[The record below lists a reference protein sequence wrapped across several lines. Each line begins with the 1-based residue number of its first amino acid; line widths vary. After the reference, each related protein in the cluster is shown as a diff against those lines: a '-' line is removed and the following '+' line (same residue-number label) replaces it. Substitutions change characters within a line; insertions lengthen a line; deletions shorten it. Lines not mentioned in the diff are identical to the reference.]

1 MITPRRNLSF
11 RSLFLLVFA
20 FVFAVCL
27 GAAVAGTIKG
37 RVYKPLWSN
46 YTTGHEAVWRGYAG
60 IGVSA
65 VKDGQL
71 QEAGYGAAETWAGE
85 PVGYFEIPNVVPGTY
100 NILFHEK
107 DEYTRH
113 LMFGLVVPTAYP
125 WTLEIERVI
134 KYRDVTT
141 AMTWDPLPRGTWS
154 QSFVAK
160 GNWVTQVGVQQ
171 AIEFGPDVRVT
182 IHEGGPA
189 GPQIGPARMIP
200 TVVVNASS
208 AYWSAGEVPTTP
220 GKTYC
225 VNFYVPTGLQTFLA
239 GATIQGG
246 VAYPDGQTWRD
257 FELSSVG
264 PVRCTIH
271 QDTDGIISVVN
282 TKKTNSASLPLA
294 YTSVRVAG
302 QTFTAMGTS
311 LLSCSCLVGNTGGTK
326 MIAALYESPGPNGE
340 GQNQVG
346 VAKYFKPIDYNN
358 RSGCI
363 WKPGEVPIIPG
374 NTYYLKIKRADGQPF
389 TIYYVN
395 ENEYQGGKFYRDGV
409 AQDDADLSTT
419 ITTEAFPGS
428 ATMKPVR
435 ITNIQV
441 SRGTTTTVITWNTDV
456 PTTVDYVDWGAS
468 TPYSSRTVAT
478 SGGTSHSATLTGL
491 QPNQLYHYRV
501 VSKADGKFDSYSRD
515 FVFATDP
522 DKPNTLSN
530 PGFETGSLYPWVA
543 YTIYPGD
550 FGLRKFP
557 WTPSGDPSFF
567 GLQARNGG
575 GSWFYGG
582 VTNGFKNKG
591 GVYQRVSA
599 TPGEEMCFRA
609 WMATWQSDPVGGMF
623 PYNSLARVGI
633 DPTGGTDPRSP
644 TVVWGPWNACQD
656 IYAATEEGNGKA
668 YWTECFVT
676 ATAIA
681 NHVTVF
687 MEAGSEGDMR
697 WTLWGMDDAVLT
709 SASAQ
714 IVDRISDLAS
724 YANGV
729 LVRLSGKI
737 VTGSGFEVGANYIEE
752 PDRVCGIRVESQADF
767 PRGFRVTVQG
777 RKGTKASGEPYIYNA
792 VLLSEEPS
800 VEPGKLA
807 TLAKSVKPGL
817 LMKVAGRIAVD
828 DQLNYYVND
837 GSLPGPGLKIR
848 TDPLF
853 FLPDV
858 GAFYTIAGVIQLEG
872 AEPDVRAVICPR
884 SDDDLYRVSE
894 AY

>member
-1 MITPRRNLSF
+1 MNTDKRLLGLTSC
-11 RSLFLLVFA
+11 FLVLLLICA
-20 FVFAVCL
+20 FCSSATS
-27 GAAVAGTIKG
+27 GTIKG

-46 YTTGHEAVWRGYAG
+46 YTTGHEAVLRGYAG

-65 VKDGQL
+65 VKEGQL
-71 QEAGYGAAETWAGE
+71 QDAGYGAAETWAGE

-100 NILFHEK
+100 NLLFHEK

-113 LMFGLVVPTAYP
+113 LMFGLVVPTAFP

-134 KYRDVTT
+134 KYQDVVT
-141 AMTWDPLPRGTWS
+141 AMTWDPFPRGTWS

-182 IHEGGPA
+182 IHEGGPS

-208 AYWSAGEVPTTP
+208 AYWSAGEVPTVP

-257 FELSSVG
+257 FELSPIG
-264 PVRCTIH
+264 PVKCTIH

-311 LLSCSCLVGNTGGTK
+311 LLSCSCLVGNTGSGK
-326 MIAALYESPGPNGE
+326 MIAALYESPGVNGE

-346 VAKYFKPIDYNN
+346 VAKYFKAIDYNN

-363 WKPGEVPIIPG
+363 WKPGEVPITPG

-395 ENEYQGGKFYRDGV
+395 ENEYSGGKFYRDGT
-409 AQDDADLSTT
+409 AIDDADLSTT

-428 ATMKPVR
+428 ASMKPVR
-435 ITNIQV
+435 ISNIQV
-441 SRGTTTTVITWNTDV
+441 VRGTTSAVITWTTDV
-456 PTTVDYVDWGAS
+456 PTIEDYVDWGAK
-468 TPYSSRTVAT
+468 TPYSSRTPAI

-501 VSKADGKFDSYSRD
+501 VSKATGKFDSYSRD
-515 FVFATDP
+515 FVFATNP
-522 DKPNTLSN
+522 DKPNMLTN
-530 PGFETGSLYPWVA
+530 PGFETGSISPWVA

-550 FGLRKFP
+550 FGLRNYP
-557 WTPSGDPSFF
+557 WTSSGDPSFF
-567 GLQARNGG
+567 GVQARNGG
-575 GSWFYGG
+575 GNWFYGG
-582 VTNGFKNKG
+582 ATNGFKNKG
-591 GVYQRVSA
+591 GLYQRVAA

-623 PYNSLARVGI
+623 MHNSLARVGI
-633 DPTGGTDPRSP
+633 DPTGGTDPKAP

-656 IYAATEEGNGKA
+656 IYAATEEGTGKA
-668 YWTECFVT
+668 YWTECYVT
-676 ATAIA
+676 ATAVA
-681 NHVTVF
+681 DHVTVF
-687 MEAGSEGDMR
+687 MEAGSEADMR
-697 WTLWGMDDAVLT
+697 WTVWGMDDAVLT

-714 IVDRISDLAS
+714 IVDRIGDLGS
-724 YANGV
+724 YADGV
-729 LVRLSGKI
+729 LVRLTGKI
-737 VTGSGFEVGANYIEE
+737 VTGSGFEVGANYVEE
-752 PDRVCGIRVESQADF
+752 PDRSCGIRVESQTDF
-767 PRGFRVTVQG
+767 PKGFKVTIQG

-792 VLLSEEPS
+792 VILAEEPS
-800 VEPGKLA
+800 SEPGKLA
-807 TLAKSVKPGL
+807 CTARSAKPGL
-817 LMKVAGRIAVD
+817 LMTVAGRIKVD
-828 DQLNYYVND
+828 DQLNYYIND
-837 GSLPGPGLKIR
+837 GSLPDPGLRIR

-858 GAFYTIAGVIQLEG
+858 GAFYAVSGIVQLEG
-872 AEPDVRAVICPR
+872 AKPDVRTVIAPR
-884 SDDDLYRVSE
+884 SDDDLRAFPE
-894 AY
+894 PQ